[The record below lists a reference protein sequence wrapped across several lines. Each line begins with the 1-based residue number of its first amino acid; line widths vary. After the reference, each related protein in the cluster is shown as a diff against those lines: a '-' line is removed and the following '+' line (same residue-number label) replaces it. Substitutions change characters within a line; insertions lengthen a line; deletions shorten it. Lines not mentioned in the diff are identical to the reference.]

1 MDNSAILSLFAPPK
15 IDGVKKI
22 LCVQPHPD
30 DNEIGMGGIISLL
43 TKKGV
48 QVDYLTVTDGS
59 LGDTGIPY
67 GEESLVDVRRRETE
81 MAGKALGVT
90 AFHYFSIPDGTLSD
104 VGELS
109 RRIAEL

>member
-1 MDNSAILSLFAPPK
+1 MDNSAVLSLFAPPK
-15 IDGVKKI
+15 LYGIKKL

-59 LGDTGIPY
+59 LGDIGIPY
-67 GEESLVDVRRRETE
+67 GEESAMMQSPLLILGIIMKLIMTTLLQVRLLQRLLFLV
-81 MAGKALGVT
+81 
-90 AFHYFSIPDGTLSD
+90 I
-104 VGELS
+104 
-109 RRIAEL
+109 